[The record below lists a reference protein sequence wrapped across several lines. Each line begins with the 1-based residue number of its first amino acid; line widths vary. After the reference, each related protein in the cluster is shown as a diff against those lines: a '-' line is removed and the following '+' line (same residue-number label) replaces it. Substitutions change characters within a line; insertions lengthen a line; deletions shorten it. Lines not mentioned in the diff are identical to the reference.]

1 MTYFEGFIVPVPA
14 GNKDA
19 YTKHGSGLAPLLR
32 EVGVKRQVEAWES
45 DVPEGKLTDFKG
57 AVKAEDW
64 ETIVFSWIEWPSKE
78 SRDEGWKQVMADPGL
93 QPDPAAMPFDGK
105 RMIYGGFKVI
115 VEA

>member
-1 MTYFEGFIVPVPA
+1 MTYVDGFVLAVPA
-14 GNKDA
+14 DRKEA
-19 YTKHGSGLAPLLR
+19 FRAHAQSLQPFFREHGVTR
-32 EVGVKRQVEAWES
+32 VVEAWGD
-45 DVPEGKLTDFKG
+45 DVPDGKLTDFKG

-105 RMIYGGFKVI
+105 RMIYGGFAPV
-115 VEA
+115 VEG